1 MTGADDSG
9 QVGDGAR
16 ARTRSFQRRYVYSF
30 LQTYAV
36 LIMIVV
42 LMIALSLL
50 SDAFLTPRNLL
61 NILNQN
67 APLAIIACALTLV
80 IIAGGFDLST
90 GAVFA
95 VAGVCAAWL
104 AVNVNPLLGVI
115 AGPFVGLMLGTVNG
129 ILITG
134 LRVHSFLAT
143 LATSLV
149 FRGLAILITGGFLIP
164 VRTPEFTWLGRGK
177 LGDVHIAVFVFIAIA
192 LLISFILHGTVLGR
206 HVFAVGGNEKASTLS
221 GVRVDRV
228 RITTFALTG
237 MAAGLAGAITVSRLS
252 MGQPLAGVGLELKA
266 IAAVIL
272 GGTSIYGGFG
282 AVWKSVGGVMLLALI
297 NNGFNLL
304 NANPFYKDLTTGLI
318 IVSAVALAAAESRR
332 KT

>member
-1 MTGADDSG
+1 MTGAEDSG
-9 QVGDGAR
+9 QLGDGAGAR
-16 ARTRSFQRRYVYSF
+16 AWRLRRRYVYSF

-36 LIMIVV
+36 LILIAV
-42 LMIALSLL
+42 LMIALSLI
-50 SDAFLTPRNLL
+50 SDAFLSPRNLL

-95 VAGVCAAWL
+95 VASVCAAWL
-104 AVNVNPLLGVI
+104 AVNVSPLLGVI

-143 LATSLV
+143 LATGLV
-149 FRGLAILITGGFLIP
+149 FRGLAVLITGGFLIP
-164 VRTPEFTWLGRGK
+164 VRIPEFAWLGRGK
-177 LGDVHIAVFVFIAIA
+177 LGEVHIAVLVFIGFA
-192 LLISFILHGTVLGR
+192 LLMGFILHRTVLGR
-206 HVFAVGGNEKASTLS
+206 HIFAVGGNEEAATLS
-221 GVRVDRV
+221 GVRIDLV
-228 RITTFALTG
+228 RIATFALTG
-237 MAAGLAGAITVSRLS
+237 LAAGLAGAITVSRLS
-252 MGQPLAGVGLELKA
+252 MGQPLAGLGLELKA

>member
-1 MTGADDSG
+1 M
-9 QVGDGAR
+9 
-16 ARTRSFQRRYVYSF
+16 
-30 LQTYAV
+30 
-36 LIMIVV
+36 
-42 LMIALSLL
+42 
-50 SDAFLTPRNLL
+50 
-61 NILNQN
+61 
-67 APLAIIACALTLV
+67 
-80 IIAGGFDLST
+80 
-90 GAVFA
+90 
-95 VAGVCAAWL
+95 
-104 AVNVNPLLGVI
+104 
-115 AGPFVGLMLGTVNG
+115 
-129 ILITG
+129 
-134 LRVHSFLAT
+134 
-143 LATSLV
+143 
-149 FRGLAILITGGFLIP
+149 
-164 VRTPEFTWLGRGK
+164 
-177 LGDVHIAVFVFIAIA
+177 
-192 LLISFILHGTVLGR
+192 LISFILHGTVLGR

-252 MGQPLAGVGLELKA
+252 MGPPLAGVGLELKA